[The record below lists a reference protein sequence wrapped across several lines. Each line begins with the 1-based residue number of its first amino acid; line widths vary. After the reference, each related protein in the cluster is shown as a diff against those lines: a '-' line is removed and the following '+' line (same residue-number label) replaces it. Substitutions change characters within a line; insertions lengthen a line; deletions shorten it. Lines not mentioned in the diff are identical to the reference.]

1 MKMSD
6 SILAKSNGKHKKM
19 PTKNDLLNAYL
30 SLEEH
35 VVLLIFCFN
44 SYLNHTYN

>member
-6 SILAKSNGKHKKM
+6 GILAKSNGKHKKM

-30 SLEEH
+30 SLEQQ
-35 VVLLIFCFN
+35 VVLFIVWF
-44 SYLNHTYN
+44 